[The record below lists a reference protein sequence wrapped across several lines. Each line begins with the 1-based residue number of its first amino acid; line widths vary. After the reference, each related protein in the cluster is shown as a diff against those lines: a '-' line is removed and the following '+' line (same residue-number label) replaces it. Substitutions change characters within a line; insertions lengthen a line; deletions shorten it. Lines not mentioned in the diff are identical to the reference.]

1 MKRSHNKRSQ
11 NVDELFFR
19 IKIFLKLKA
28 RVSQGYK
35 MNFVPF
41 RQLLWLNLRTFVQNE
56 WLTRVMNQPF
66 KKWNWHSILHH
77 WCSTCMH
84 KVLIRQWIY
93 NCSVHTLDS
102 NSNKRMHWVFCVVCS
117 QLMES
122 KIANKP
128 KLFMYTVEHFGS
140 CNGLLMSAFLCG
152 FQANSYWLSYVLV
165 FLFFLNVQNHSL
177 SIQLKYI
184 YNSALL
190 HIQHWFFLC

>member
-1 MKRSHNKRSQ
+1 
-11 NVDELFFR
+11 
-19 IKIFLKLKA
+19 
-28 RVSQGYK
+28 
-35 MNFVPF
+35 MNFVLF

-84 KVLIRQWIY
+84 NVLIRQWIY
-93 NCSVHTLDS
+93 HCSVHTLDS

-165 FLFFLNVQNHSL
+165 FLFFFKCAKSFFVYSIEIYIQQCAAAHTTLIFLVLILSVLNTIH
-177 SIQLKYI
+177 QLHKLQTTEK
-184 YNSALL
+184 LL
-190 HIQHWFFLC
+190 KLNG